1 MIKAGDREMKDYI
14 YRMMDERKD
23 LVEKY
28 EKLTRFKNNNYHN
41 LDDTERYL
49 MKEQAEVI
57 DTYIN
62 ILDAR
67 ISHATL
73 KEQLK
78 EDEK

>member
-1 MIKAGDREMKDYI
+1 MKDYI

-49 MKEQAEVI
+49 MTEQAEVI
-57 DTYIN
+57 DTYIS

-73 KEQLK
+73 KEQIK

>member
-1 MIKAGDREMKDYI
+1 MKDYI

-23 LVEKY
+23 LVDKY

-49 MKEQAEVI
+49 MRKQAEVI

>member
-1 MIKAGDREMKDYI
+1 MKGYI
-14 YRMMDERKD
+14 YRMMDDRKD
-23 LVEKY
+23 LVEKW

-49 MKEQAEVI
+49 MQEQVEII
-57 DTYIN
+57 DKYIW

-73 KEQLK
+73 KEQIK

>member
-1 MIKAGDREMKDYI
+1 MKDYI

-23 LVEKY
+23 LVEKCG
-28 EKLTRFKNNNYHN
+28 KLTRFKMNNYHN

-49 MKEQAEVI
+49 MKEQVEVI
-57 DTYIN
+57 DTYVN

-73 KEQLK
+73 KEQK

>member
-1 MIKAGDREMKDYI
+1 MKDYI
-14 YRMMDERKD
+14 YRMMDEWKD

-28 EKLTRFKNNNYHN
+28 EKLTKFKRNNYHN
-41 LDDTERYL
+41 LDNTERYL

-67 ISHATL
+67 IAHATL

>member
-1 MIKAGDREMKDYI
+1 MKDYI

-28 EKLTRFKNNNYHN
+28 EKLTGFRNNNDHN
-41 LDDTERYL
+41 LDATECSL
-49 MKEQAEVI
+49 MTEQAEAI
-57 DTYIN
+57 DTYID

-67 ISHATL
+67 IFYARL
-73 KEQLK
+73 KEHTK

>member
-1 MIKAGDREMKDYI
+1 MKDYI

-23 LVEKY
+23 LVEKW
-28 EKLTRFKNNNYHN
+28 EKLTRFKNSNYHN

-49 MKEQAEVI
+49 MQKQVELI
-57 DTYIN
+57 DTYIW

-73 KEQLK
+73 KEQK

>member
-1 MIKAGDREMKDYI
+1 M
-14 YRMMDERKD
+14 
-23 LVEKY
+23 
-28 EKLTRFKNNNYHN
+28 T
-41 LDDTERYL
+41 
-49 MKEQAEVI
+49 EQAEVI

-62 ILDAR
+62 ILDVR

>member
-1 MIKAGDREMKDYI
+1 MKDYI
-14 YRMMDERKD
+14 YRMMDERKN

-49 MKEQAEVI
+49 MTEQAEVI
-57 DTYIN
+57 DTYIS

>member
-1 MIKAGDREMKDYI
+1 MKGYI
-14 YRMMDERKD
+14 YRMMDDRKD
-23 LVEKY
+23 LVEKW

-49 MKEQAEVI
+49 MQEQVEII
-57 DTYIN
+57 DKYIW

-67 ISHATL
+67 ISHAI
-73 KEQLK
+73 LK

>member
-1 MIKAGDREMKDYI
+1 MKGYI
-14 YRMMDERKD
+14 YRMMDDRKD
-23 LVEKY
+23 LVEKW

-49 MKEQAEVI
+49 MQEQVEII
-57 DTYIN
+57 DKYIW

-67 ISHATL
+67 ISHAIL
-73 KEQLK
+73 KEQK

>member
-1 MIKAGDREMKDYI
+1 MKDYI
-14 YRMMDERKD
+14 YSMMDERKD

-67 ISHATL
+67 ISHDTL

>member
-1 MIKAGDREMKDYI
+1 MKDYI

-49 MKEQAEVI
+49 MKEQAEVV

>member
-1 MIKAGDREMKDYI
+1 MKDYI

-23 LVEKY
+23 LVDKY
-28 EKLTRFKNNNYHN
+28 EKLTKFKNNNYHN

>member
-1 MIKAGDREMKDYI
+1 MKDYI
-14 YRMMDERKD
+14 YHMMDERKD

>member
-1 MIKAGDREMKDYI
+1 MKDYI

-23 LVEKY
+23 LIEKWK
-28 EKLTRFKNNNYHN
+28 KLTRFKNNNYHD

-49 MKEQAEVI
+49 MQEQVEII
-57 DTYIN
+57 DKYIG

-67 ISHATL
+67 ISHAIL
-73 KEQLK
+73 KEQK

>member
-1 MIKAGDREMKDYI
+1 MKDYI

-23 LVEKY
+23 LVEKC
-28 EKLTRFKNNNYHN
+28 EKLTKFKNNNYHN

-49 MKEQAEVI
+49 MTEQAEVI
-57 DTYIN
+57 DTYIS

-73 KEQLK
+73 KGQLK

>member
-1 MIKAGDREMKDYI
+1 MKEYI
-14 YRMMDERKD
+14 YRMMNERKD

-57 DTYIN
+57 DTYIDV
-62 ILDAR
+62 LDAR

-73 KEQLK
+73 KEQK

>member
-1 MIKAGDREMKDYI
+1 MKDYI

-28 EKLTRFKNNNYHN
+28 EKLTRFKKNNYHN

-62 ILDAR
+62 IIDAR

>member
-1 MIKAGDREMKDYI
+1 MKDYI
-14 YRMMDERKD
+14 YRMLDERKD

>member
-1 MIKAGDREMKDYI
+1 MKDYI

-23 LVEKY
+23 LVEKW
-28 EKLTRFKNNNYHN
+28 EKLTRFKNNNYNN

-49 MKEQAEVI
+49 MQEQVELI
-57 DTYIN
+57 DTYIW

-67 ISHATL
+67 ISHAIL
-73 KEQLK
+73 NEQK

>member
-1 MIKAGDREMKDYI
+1 MKDYI
-14 YRMMDERKD
+14 YRMLDEQKD

-49 MKEQAEVI
+49 LRRQSDVMDA
-57 DTYIN
+57 YIE

>member
-1 MIKAGDREMKDYI
+1 MKDYI
-14 YRMMDERKD
+14 YRMMDERND

-41 LDDTERYL
+41 IDDTQRYL
-49 MKEQAEVI
+49 MREQAKVI
-57 DTYIN
+57 YTYIN
-62 ILDAR
+62 ILNAR

-78 EDEK
+78 EDET